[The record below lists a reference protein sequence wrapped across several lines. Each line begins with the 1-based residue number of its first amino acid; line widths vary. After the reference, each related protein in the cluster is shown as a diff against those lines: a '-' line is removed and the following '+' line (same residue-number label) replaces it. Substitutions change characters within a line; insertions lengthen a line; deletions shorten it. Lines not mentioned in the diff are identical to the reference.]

1 MVIPNGGFMET
12 STVTKK
18 GQVTIPLKLREFLG
32 LKTGEKVVF
41 DIEGRKVILK
51 KAPKDPIEDLIGL
64 GRGVFDKSVKYQRK
78 IRAEWE
84 ET

>member
-1 MVIPNGGFMET
+1 MET

-41 DIEGRKVILK
+41 DVEGRKVILK

-64 GRGVFDKSVKYQRK
+64 GRGIFDKSVEYQRK